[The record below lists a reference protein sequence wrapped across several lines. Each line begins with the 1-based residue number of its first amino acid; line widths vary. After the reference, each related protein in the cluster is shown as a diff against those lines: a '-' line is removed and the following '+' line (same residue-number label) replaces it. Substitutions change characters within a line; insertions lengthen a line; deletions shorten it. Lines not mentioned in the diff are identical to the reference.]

1 MGPPATA
8 EHCPNKLPSST
19 PASPPQPIAVPAA
32 LIRCTTS
39 PRCSSQTKLSN
50 SRFGWITAGQNAIN
64 GASSATG
71 TAPKIA
77 QEVRYGR
84 GLATGENAL
93 NHRQCVRMREVKRKH
108 HLMPNAPNVA
118 ILLAVY
124 NGGVHLAEQLDS
136 IAAQTHR
143 EWVVLASDDG
153 SLDNS
158 RSQLEIFAQ
167 RHPLIL
173 IDGPRRGSA
182 ENFLSLLRR
191 RPVYLPN
198 IRWLAF
204 SDQDDIWLP
213 DKMERGLAALSVLPE
228 DRPALYCSR
237 TWISD
242 SNGRPLRLSPPR
254 PRPPSFRNAL
264 VQNICS
270 GNTILLNPAA
280 TTLATAAAAEVASL
294 AFHDWWL
301 YQLVTGA
308 GGQVVHD
315 NAPMLFY
322 RQHASN
328 EMGANDSFAARYR
341 RIHLLMRG
349 DFRGWN
355 RVNIAALNASF
366 HRLTEGNQGRLA
378 VFAALCAGSLPERLL
393 GLARLRLYRQSRAS
407 TVAVWLSAV
416 LRRL

>member
-1 MGPPATA
+1 MSG
-8 EHCPNKLPSST
+8 
-19 PASPPQPIAVPAA
+19 
-32 LIRCTTS
+32 
-39 PRCSSQTKLSN
+39 
-50 SRFGWITAGQNAIN
+50 
-64 GASSATG
+64 
-71 TAPKIA
+71 
-77 QEVRYGR
+77 
-84 GLATGENAL
+84 
-93 NHRQCVRMREVKRKH
+93 
-108 HLMPNAPNVA
+108 APNVA
-118 ILLAVY
+118 ILLAAY
-124 NGGVHLAEQLDS
+124 NGGAHLAEQLYS

-143 EWVVLASDDG
+143 NWVILASDDG

-158 RSQLEIFAQ
+158 RSQLERFAQ

-173 IDGPRRGSA
+173 VDGPRRGSA
-182 ENFLSLLRR
+182 ENFLFLIRQRAVLL
-191 RPVYLPN
+191 PD

-213 DKMERGLAALSVLPE
+213 GKIERGLAALSALSE

-242 SNGRPLRLSPPR
+242 PDGRPLRLSRPR

-280 TTLATAAAAEVASL
+280 TALATAASAEASSL
-294 AFHDWWL
+294 VFHDWWL

-315 NAPMLFY
+315 DAPMLLY

-328 EMGANDSFAARYR
+328 EMGANDTLAAQRR
-341 RIHLLMRG
+341 RIQLLLRG
-349 DFRGWN
+349 DFRAWN
-355 RVNIAALNASF
+355 SVNIAALNASI
-366 HRLTEGNQGRLA
+366 HRLTEDNQGRLA
-378 VFAALCAGSLPERLL
+378 DFAALRDSSLAERLL
-393 GLARLRLYRQSRAS
+393 GLVRLRLYRQSRAS
-407 TVAVWLSAV
+407 TLALWVSAA